1 MSLLNTLFN
10 NESIKK
16 QLFSKLAKQAK
27 ENGIKKLLI
36 TINEDGTFES
46 EVITEN
52 TILTDVKTNEFL
64 VNFWNRYKN
73 KTGVNWQDKINN
85 HPIDE
90 IKNLDNNK
98 KH

>member
-1 MSLLNTLFN
+1 MNLLNTLFN

-36 TINEDGTFES
+36 TINEDGSFES
-46 EVITEN
+46 EVIPEDRVIIDLQTKN
-52 TILTDVKTNEFL
+52 FL
-64 VNFWNRYKN
+64 VNFWERNKH
-73 KTGVNWQDKINN
+73 KTGANWQDKINN
-85 HPIDE
+85 QPIDE

-98 KH
+98 KQ